1 MTAPSSPLYFVDT
14 NIWLYAFMAKQDA
27 VKAAKAQAVINQ
39 YANDIL
45 ISTQVINE
53 VCVNLLKKAK
63 LPEADIKPII
73 ESFYA
78 RYQVA
83 ELTQDVLLKASDLR
97 DKYRFSYWDS
107 ILVATALLSGASTLF
122 SEDMDTSLIVEQ
134 TLQIANPL

>member
-1 MTAPSSPLYFVDT
+1 MTVPSSPQYFVDT
-14 NIWLYAFMAKQDA
+14 NIWLYAFMAGQDA
-27 VKAAKAQAVINQ
+27 VKSAKAQAVIHQ
-39 YANDIL
+39 YANDII

-83 ELTQDVLLKASDLR
+83 EINQDVLLKASELR
-97 DKYRFSYWDS
+97 DKHRFSYWDS
-107 ILVATALLSGASTLF
+107 ILAATALLSGASMLL
-122 SEDMDTSLIVEQ
+122 SEDMDTSLTVEQ
-134 TLQIANPL
+134 KLQIANPL